1 MAVRG
6 ITGAMMAG
14 PLEQTKLIEFPY
26 EAMRQRNLDLEQA
39 RLSAMQNTLDF
50 KQNMDA
56 LGGIPGTQD
65 IALDLTQRKRKSSGW
80 IPSVANSIKQP

>member
-1 MAVRG
+1 
-6 ITGAMMAG
+6 
-14 PLEQTKLIEFPY
+14 
-26 EAMRQRNLDLEQA
+26 MRQRNLDLEQA